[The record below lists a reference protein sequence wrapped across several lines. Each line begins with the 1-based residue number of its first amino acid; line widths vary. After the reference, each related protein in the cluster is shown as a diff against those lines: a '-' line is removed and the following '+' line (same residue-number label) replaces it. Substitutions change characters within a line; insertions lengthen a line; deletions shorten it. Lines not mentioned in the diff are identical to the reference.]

1 MKTVGE
7 NKSDNDQGYCS
18 FGERKDESPEDD
30 SARKSRSSTW
40 RGSGK
45 RSMSVISNASDE
57 SNSKPVIRRK
67 NELALGSRNTD
78 TRKSYVN
85 FYHFRFLGT
94 FTGSV
99 VFTRILTK
107 T

>member
-30 SARKSRSSTW
+30 AARKSRSSTW

-57 SNSKPVIRRK
+57 SNKPVVRRK
-67 NELALGSRNTD
+67 NELALGARNTD
-78 TRKSYVN
+78 TRKSYVYFVN
-85 FYHFRFLGT
+85 QKDVSL
-94 FTGSV
+94 V
-99 VFTRILTK
+99 VNL
-107 T
+107 